1 MAVRHRFTWNYG
13 GAETFA
19 PFFTEVK
26 KNKDCF
32 SFSLWLLDK
41 PVFIGNTWG

>member
-1 MAVRHRFTWNYG
+1 MVVRHRFTWNYG

-26 KNKDCF
+26 NKACF